1 MNWETITI
9 DKAAETVYF
18 GVHPTGLPMY
28 VLPKKGFSSAYA
40 VIGTR
45 YGSVDN
51 DFAVDGEQLHVPAGI
66 AHYLEHKLFEDEDG
80 DAFQKYAK
88 TGASANAYTGFM
100 QTAYLFS
107 CTEKVA
113 ESLEILLKFV
123 QNPYF
128 TDATVEKE
136 RGIIG
141 QEIRMGEDNPDRL
154 SLFQMLRCMYQNHPV
169 REDIAGTVESIAQIT
184 PELLYKCYRTFY
196 NLHNM
201 ALVVSGNIDVKTVET
216 VADRVLKPAPPFTLE
231 RTPVEEPA
239 AVCETRVE
247 ATMPIA
253 APLFYI
259 GFKEPV
265 TAGYVHTS
273 EQLVAAELL
282 LELLAGSGSPLYT
295 QLMEE
300 GLINETFDGAYF
312 EGAGYAAFL
321 FSGESNDP
329 DRIADLLTA
338 EIDRLKRDGI
348 DKDLFEEEKK
358 AFYGRLIAGLNDVE
372 SCGDWLLDDCMY
384 GRKPFA
390 LIDSVA
396 ALDVQS
402 VEQVLHHC
410 LLTDNK
416 VISIVNAQEEQ

>member
-1 MNWETITI
+1 MNWEVITAE
-9 DKAAETVYF
+9 KAAETVYF
-18 GVHPTGLPMY
+18 GVHPTGLPIY
-28 VLPKKGFSSAYA
+28 VLPKEGFSSAYA

-66 AHYLEHKLFEDEDG
+66 AHYLEHKLFENEDG

-88 TGASANAYTGFM
+88 TGASANAYTSFM

-107 CTEKVA
+107 CTENVA
-113 ESLEILLKFV
+113 ESLEILLDFV

-128 TDATVEKE
+128 TDASVEKE

-154 SLFQMLRCMYQNHPV
+154 SLFQMLRCMYEKHPV

-184 PELLYKCYRTFY
+184 PDLLYKCYRTFY

-201 ALVVSGNIDVKTVET
+201 ALVISGNIDAKTVEE
-216 VADRVLKPAPPFTLE
+216 VADRVLKPAQPFTLE
-231 RTPVEEPA
+231 RVPVQEPPT
-239 AVCETRVE
+239 VQKTRVE
-247 ATMPIA
+247 AAMPIA

-265 TAGYVHTS
+265 AAGYVHTAT
-273 EQLVAAELL
+273 ELVAAELL

-295 QLMEE
+295 RLLEE
-300 GLINETFDGAYF
+300 GLINETFDAAYF

-321 FSGESNDP
+321 FSGESSNP
-329 DRIADLLTA
+329 DRIADMLGA
-338 EIDRLKRDGI
+338 EIDRLKREGI
-348 DKDLFEEEKK
+348 DAEVFEEEKK

-372 SCGDWLLDDCMY
+372 SCADWLLDDYMY
-384 GRKPFA
+384 GRKPFS

-402 VEQVLHHC
+402 VEDVLHRC
-410 LLTDNK
+410 LLADNK
-416 VISIVNAQEEQ
+416 VISIVNER

>member
-1 MNWETITI
+1 MNWETITV

-18 GVHPTGLPMY
+18 GVHPTGLPIY
-28 VLPKKGFSSAYA
+28 VLPKKGFSSTYA

-51 DFAVDGEQLHVPAGI
+51 DFLVDGQQVHVPAGI
-66 AHYLEHKLFEDEDG
+66 AHYLEHKLFENEDG

-107 CTEKVA
+107 CTENVA
-113 ESLEILLKFV
+113 ESLEILLDFV

-128 TDATVEKE
+128 TAATVEKE

-141 QEIRMGEDNPDRL
+141 QEIRMVEDNPDRL
-154 SLFQMLRCMYQNHPV
+154 SLFQMLRCMYQKHPV
-169 REDIAGTVESIAQIT
+169 REDIAGTVESIADIT
-184 PELLYKCYRTFY
+184 PEMLYTCYRTFY

-201 ALVVSGNIDVKTVET
+201 ALVVSGNIDLQTVET
-216 VADRVLKPAPPFTLE
+216 VADRVLKPAAPFTLE

-239 AVCETRVE
+239 TVGETRVE

-253 APLFYI
+253 APLFCI

-265 TAGYVHTS
+265 AAGYVHTPT
-273 EQLVAAELL
+273 ELVAAELL

-295 QLMEE
+295 RLLEE
-300 GLINETFDGAYF
+300 GLINETFDAAYF

-321 FSGESNDP
+321 FSGESSDP

-338 EIDRLKRDGI
+338 EIDRLKAEGVDAE
-348 DKDLFEEEKK
+348 LFEEEKK

-372 SCGDWLLDDCMY
+372 SCADWLLDDYMY
-384 GRKPFA
+384 GRNPFS

-396 ALDVQS
+396 SLDVKS
-402 VEQVLHHC
+402 VEDVLHRC

-416 VISIVNAQEEQ
+416 VISIVNEEER

>member
-1 MNWETITI
+1 MNWETITV

-18 GVHPTGLPMY
+18 GVHPTGLPIY
-28 VLPKKGFSSAYA
+28 VLPKQGFSSTYA

-66 AHYLEHKLFEDEDG
+66 AHYLEHKLFENEDG

-88 TGASANAYTGFM
+88 TGASANAYTSFM

-107 CTEKVA
+107 CTENVA
-113 ESLEILLKFV
+113 ESLEILLDFV

-128 TDATVEKE
+128 TEATVEKE

-154 SLFQMLRCMYQNHPV
+154 SLFQMLRCMYKNHPV
-169 REDIAGTVESIAQIT
+169 REDIAGTVESIAEIT
-184 PELLYKCYRTFY
+184 PDLLYTCYRTFY
-196 NLHNM
+196 NLRNM
-201 ALVVSGNIDVKTVET
+201 ALVISGNIDLKTVET

-231 RTPVEEPA
+231 RTPVQEPA
-239 AVCETRVE
+239 AVCEKRVE

-253 APLFYI
+253 APLFCI

-273 EQLVAAELL
+273 AELVAAELL

-295 QLMEE
+295 RLLQE
-300 GLINETFDGAYF
+300 GLINETFDAAYF

-321 FSGESNDP
+321 FSGESSDP
-329 DRIADLLTA
+329 DRIADLLTE
-338 EIDRLKRDGI
+338 EIESLKAHGI
-348 DKDLFEEEKK
+348 DAVLFEEEKK

-372 SCGDWLLDDCMY
+372 SCADWLLDDYMY
-384 GRKPFA
+384 GRKPFS

-396 ALDVQS
+396 ALDVKS
-402 VEQVLHHC
+402 VEDVLRRC

-416 VISIVNAQEEQ
+416 VVSIVNAQEER